1 MKQLT
6 FPLLNFSPL
15 TAYLPAR
22 QTTHKMNL
30 ADHLRPLLRDHDCV
44 IIPDFGGLVAEY
56 TPARVQ
62 PGGRHVLSPPTRQV
76 AFNQGLTRNDGLLVD
91 ALRQHL
97 NLPAA
102 EAREA
107 LRQAV
112 ATLHRDLQTQQRTEL
127 PGIGV
132 FRQVAGRGLQF
143 EYTGTDNLLTAAFG
157 LPELTV
163 HPVSVTDARLA
174 REQQAQLGPRLRS
187 AGRGVK
193 LRRVVPGAAIGLLA
207 GLAVAGLYLL
217 NLHPAVLPTA
227 WQGHLPRWEQA
238 SPQAAPQQA
247 ALAQPSFAAPAEPEL
262 TSAPAPTTTAPDSAT
277 ASQTLAMSEP
287 VKTAPKA
294 APAAR
299 VQAVPAAKVQTA
311 PAAKAKI
318 VPVMKKAPARPA
330 AAAPMEALLT
340 RSSIPTPIPSGLPA
354 HLKAYKV
361 PASAA
366 IALADESN
374 VAKPIPMAQR
384 KANSPALTTS
394 YTVAINGVRLP
405 ASRPVV
411 SGQNA
416 KVAVPGRAAAKPVAA
431 RPGAWP
437 ATKPVVRPAAKLVA
451 TARPATAWPATKPAA
466 RPAAWS
472 AAKPAALAAKPSMV
486 RPAVPTAAKPI
497 AARPVAPTVVAPAA
511 AVTTDAATTTIKSRT
526 GRYYLVVA
534 AYSSF
539 ARAEEGRRNLAH
551 AGRPAK
557 VILPPPGSRLY
568 RLSAIDFADKP
579 TATLAANRLRQ
590 NPHFDK
596 GLTVLPY

>member
-1 MKQLT
+1 
-6 FPLLNFSPL
+6 
-15 TAYLPAR
+15 
-22 QTTHKMNL
+22 MNL

-76 AFNQGLTRNDGLLVD
+76 AFNQALTRNDGLLVD

-143 EYTGTDNLLTAAFG
+143 EYTGTDNLFTAAFG

-163 HPVSVTDARLA
+163 HPISVTDARLA
-174 REQQAQLGPRLRS
+174 REQQAQLVPRLRA
-187 AGRGVK
+187 AGRGVR
-193 LRRVVPGAAIGLLA
+193 LQRAVVVPGTVIGLLA

-217 NLHPAVLPTA
+217 NLHPDKLPTA
-227 WQGHLPRWEQA
+227 WQGHLPRWEQTA
-238 SPQAAPQQA
+238 SPAAPQQA
-247 ALAQPSFAAPAEPEL
+247 ALAQPTFTAPAPAPVASPATIAAGAPAQPVAPEKTVEEDQAAWARVAAAPA
-262 TSAPAPTTTAPDSAT
+262 PA
-277 ASQTLAMSEP
+277 
-287 VKTAPKA
+287 
-294 APAAR
+294 
-299 VQAVPAAKVQTA
+299 QTA
-311 PAAKAKI
+311 PAQTEPVNTMLIRRSAVPNPVRPRAKA
-318 VPVMKKAPARPA
+318 R
-330 AAAPMEALLT
+330 
-340 RSSIPTPIPSGLPA
+340 
-354 HLKAYKV
+354 KV
-361 PASAA
+361 PAAAA

-374 VAKPIPMAQR
+374 VAKPVPLALR
-384 KANSPALTTS
+384 KPGSPSLTTS
-394 YTVAINGVRLP
+394 YVVATTGV
-405 ASRPVV
+405 
-411 SGQNA
+411 
-416 KVAVPGRAAAKPVAA
+416 RAAA
-431 RPGAWP
+431 P
-437 ATKPVVRPAAKLVA
+437 APASKPVVRVASGRALKLAPAKVL
-451 TARPATAWPATKPAA
+451 KPA
-466 RPAAWS
+466 PAKAPVRRAIAVAPPV
-472 AAKPAALAAKPSMV
+472 AAPVALA
-486 RPAVPTAAKPI
+486 PAG
-497 AARPVAPTVVAPAA
+497 AA
-511 AVTTDAATTTIKSRT
+511 ASAEATTIKSRT
-526 GRYYLVVA
+526 GRYYLIVA
-534 AYSSF
+534 AYGSL

-557 VILPPPGSRLY
+557 VILPPRGSRLY

-579 TATLAANRLRQ
+579 TATLAANRLRR

>member
-1 MKQLT
+1 
-6 FPLLNFSPL
+6 
-15 TAYLPAR
+15 
-22 QTTHKMNL
+22 MNL

-62 PGGRHVLSPPTRQV
+62 PGSRHVLSPPTRQV
-76 AFNQGLTRNDGLLVD
+76 AFHQGLTRNDGLLVD

-97 NLPAA
+97 NVPAA

-174 REQQAQLGPRLRS
+174 REQQAQLVPRLRS

-217 NLHPAVLPTA
+217 NLHPTVLPTA
-227 WQGHLPRWEQA
+227 WQGYLPHWEK
-238 SPQAAPQQA
+238 AAPLATPQQA
-247 ALAQPSFAAPAEPEL
+247 ALAQPSFAVPAEPEPVSEPV
-262 TSAPAPTTTAPDSAT
+262 TTVAESEPTVADSA
-277 ASQTLAMSEP
+277 AVMADSQTLAPSEP
-287 VKTAPKA
+287 VKKA

-299 VQAVPAAKVQTA
+299 AQAA
-311 PAAKAKI
+311 PAGKVPVAKAKI
-318 VPVMKKAPARPA
+318 APAPVVKKAPVRTTPA
-330 AAAPMEALLT
+330 AAPVEALLI
-340 RSSIPTPIPSGLPA
+340 RRSIPSPLPSGLPA

-394 YTVAINGVRLP
+394 YTVALTGTRLP
-405 ASRPVV
+405 ASRSAV
-411 SGQNA
+411 SGSAA
-416 KVAVPGRAAAKPVAA
+416 KVAVAGRPAVKPGAARPAAWPANKPAAKPVAA
-431 RPGAWP
+431 RPAAAWP
-437 ATKPVVRPAAKLVA
+437 TAKPVA
-451 TARPATAWPATKPAA
+451 AA
-466 RPAAWS
+466 RPAAAWPAAKPATRPAVAWS
-472 AAKPAALAAKPSMV
+472 AAKPTAARPAALAAKP
-486 RPAVPTAAKPI
+486 AVV
-497 AARPVAPTVVAPAA
+497 RPVAPPVAAPVAA
-511 AVTTDAATTTIKSRT
+511 ASADAATTTIKSRT

-539 ARAEEGRRNLAH
+539 ARAEQGRRNLAH

>member
-1 MKQLT
+1 
-6 FPLLNFSPL
+6 
-15 TAYLPAR
+15 
-22 QTTHKMNL
+22 MNL

-76 AFNQGLTRNDGLLVD
+76 AFNQALTRNDGLLVD

-97 NLPAA
+97 NVPAA

-132 FRQVAGRGLQF
+132 FRQLAGRGLQF

-174 REQQAQLGPRLRS
+174 REQQAQLVPRLRS

-217 NLHPAVLPTA
+217 NLHPTVLPTA
-227 WQGHLPRWEQA
+227 WQSHLPRWEYA
-238 SPQAAPQQA
+238 PSQAAVQQA
-247 ALAQPSFAAPAEPEL
+247 ALAQPSFTQE
-262 TSAPAPTTTAPDSAT
+262 TAPTVSESTVVATAPDSAT
-277 ASQTLAMSEP
+277 
-287 VKTAPKA
+287 VA
-294 APAAR
+294 AAL
-299 VQAVPAAKVQTA
+299 VPAETTAQATPIAKLQTA
-311 PAAKAKI
+311 PAARAK
-318 VPVMKKAPARPA
+318 VAPVAKKAPARAVFRPA
-330 AAAPMEALLT
+330 DPVDALLAK
-340 RSSIPTPIPSGLPA
+340 RAIPSPLPTA
-354 HLKAYKV
+354 VPARLRAYKV
-361 PASAA
+361 PAAAA

-374 VAKPIPMAQR
+374 VAKPVPMAQR
-384 KANSPALTTS
+384 KANTPALTTS
-394 YTVAINGVRLP
+394 YAVAVTAPRPP
-405 ASRPVV
+405 ASHPVV
-411 SGQNA
+411 SVQSS
-416 KVAVPGRAAAKPVAA
+416 KTVAVAPIRPVAA
-431 RPGAWP
+431 RPAAAHP
-437 ATKPVVRPAAKLVA
+437 AASWGQPAAHPAPAAHVVGGRPAAVA
-451 TARPATAWPATKPAA
+451 AHPTVA
-466 RPAAWS
+466 
-472 AAKPAALAAKPSMV
+472 
-486 RPAVPTAAKPI
+486 PAVPL
-497 AARPVAPTVVAPAA
+497 APVVAPG
-511 AVTTDAATTTIKSRT
+511 TAATPVVTTIKNRT

-557 VILPPPGSRLY
+557 VIMPPPGSRLF
-568 RLSAIDFADKP
+568 RLSAVDFADKP

>member
-1 MKQLT
+1 
-6 FPLLNFSPL
+6 
-15 TAYLPAR
+15 
-22 QTTHKMNL
+22 MNL
-30 ADHLRPLLRDHDCV
+30 ADHLRPLLREHDCV

-97 NLPAA
+97 NVPAA

-217 NLHPAVLPTA
+217 NLHPTVLPTA
-227 WQGHLPRWEQA
+227 WQGYLPHWEKVA
-238 SPQAAPQQA
+238 PLATPQQA
-247 ALAQPSFAAPAEPEL
+247 ALAQPSFAAPAEP
-262 TSAPAPTTTAPDSAT
+262 APVSEPVVAVAEADSAVV
-277 ASQTLAMSEP
+277 ASTVADSAAVPADPQAITTSEP
-287 VKTAPKA
+287 VKKVASKA

-299 VQAVPAAKVQTA
+299 AQAAPAGKVPAAPV
-311 PAAKAKI
+311 AKAKI
-318 VPVMKKAPARPA
+318 APVPVAKKAPVRATPA
-330 AAAPMEALLT
+330 TAPVEALLI
-340 RSSIPTPIPSGLPA
+340 RRSIPSPLPSGLPA

-394 YTVAINGVRLP
+394 YTVALTGTRLP
-405 ASRPVV
+405 ANRSTA
-411 SGQNA
+411 SGQTA
-416 KVAVPGRAAAKPVAA
+416 KAAVPGRAVAKPVAA
-431 RPGAWP
+431 RPGVARPGTAAWP
-437 ATKPVVRPAAKLVA
+437 ATKPVAARPAA
-451 TARPATAWPATKPAA
+451 AWPATKSVAA
-466 RPAAWS
+466 RPAAKPT
-472 AAKPAALAAKPSMV
+472 AARPAALVAKPAV
-486 RPAVPTAAKPI
+486 TRPAVPVAKPM
-497 AARPVAPTVVAPAA
+497 AARPVAPAVAAPAA
-511 AVTTDAATTTIKSRT
+511 VSADAAVTTIKSRT

-539 ARAEEGRRNLAH
+539 ARAEQGRRNLAH

>member
-1 MKQLT
+1 
-6 FPLLNFSPL
+6 
-15 TAYLPAR
+15 
-22 QTTHKMNL
+22 MNL

-76 AFNQGLTRNDGLLVD
+76 AFNQALTRNDGLLVD

-97 NLPAA
+97 GLPAA

-132 FRQVAGRGLQF
+132 FRQLAGRGLQF
-143 EYTGTDNLLTAAFG
+143 EYTGTDNLFTAAFG

-174 REQQAQLGPRLRS
+174 REQQAQLVPRLRS
-187 AGRGVK
+187 ASRGVR
-193 LRRVVPGAAIGLLA
+193 LQRVVPGAAIGLLA

-217 NLHPAVLPTA
+217 NLHPNALPTA

-238 SPQAAPQQA
+238 ASPVTPQQA
-247 ALAQPSFAAPAEPEL
+247 ALAQPTFVATATPASAPAEAVVTTPVSTLAESVVKPEVKAAAPAPIAAKP
-262 TSAPAPTTTAPDSAT
+262 APAQTAPS
-277 ASQTLAMSEP
+277 
-287 VKTAPKA
+287 
-294 APAAR
+294 
-299 VQAVPAAKVQTA
+299 QTA
-311 PAAKAKI
+311 PANALPTRPSAFSSLVRPKAKA
-318 VPVMKKAPARPA
+318 R
-330 AAAPMEALLT
+330 
-340 RSSIPTPIPSGLPA
+340 
-354 HLKAYKV
+354 KV
-361 PASAA
+361 PAAAA

-374 VAKPIPMAQR
+374 VAKPVPMALR
-384 KANSPALTTS
+384 KPGSSALTTS
-394 YTVAINGVRLP
+394 YATVATAPRPAAAPAVP
-405 ASRPVV
+405 ASRPTVSVRNSKTLAVV
-411 SGQNA
+411 PA
-416 KVAVPGRAAAKPVAA
+416 K
-431 RPGAWP
+431 
-437 ATKPVVRPAAKLVA
+437 
-451 TARPATAWPATKPAA
+451 PATAHPAA
-466 RPAAWS
+466 P
-472 AAKPAALAAKPSMV
+472 
-486 RPAVPTAAKPI
+486 
-497 AARPVAPTVVAPAA
+497 VAPAA
-511 AVTTDAATTTIKSRT
+511 VSAATAAITTSATTIKSRT
-526 GRYYLVVA
+526 GRYYLIVA
-534 AYSSF
+534 AYGSL

-557 VILPPPGSRLY
+557 VILPPRGSRLY

-579 TATLAANRLRQ
+579 TATLAANQLRR

>member
-1 MKQLT
+1 
-6 FPLLNFSPL
+6 
-15 TAYLPAR
+15 
-22 QTTHKMNL
+22 
-30 ADHLRPLLRDHDCV
+30 
-44 IIPDFGGLVAEY
+44 VAEY

-76 AFNQGLTRNDGLLVD
+76 AFNQALTRNDGLLVD

-97 NLPAA
+97 NVPAA

-132 FRQVAGRGLQF
+132 FRQLAGRGLQF

-174 REQQAQLGPRLRS
+174 REQQAQLVPRLRS

-193 LRRVVPGAAIGLLA
+193 LRRVMPATAIGLLA

-217 NLHPAVLPTA
+217 NLHPTVLPTA
-227 WQGHLPRWEQA
+227 WQSHLPRWEQA
-238 SPQAAPQQA
+238 PRQAAPQQA
-247 ALAQPSFAAPAEPEL
+247 ALAQPSFAPAAEPIASEL
-262 TSAPAPTTTAPDSAT
+262 VAATPDSVTMA
-277 ASQTLAMSEP
+277 P
-287 VKTAPKA
+287 VAAPPNAVEAIPQNGPVARLQA
-294 APAAR
+294 APAAKG
-299 VQAVPAAKVQTA
+299 VSAKGISVA
-311 PAAKAKI
+311 
-318 VPVMKKAPARPA
+318 KKAPVRAAIAPADPVDALLARRSVPSPLPA
-330 AAAPMEALLT
+330 AV
-340 RSSIPTPIPSGLPA
+340 PA

-361 PASAA
+361 PAAAA

-374 VAKPIPMAQR
+374 VAKPVPMAQR
-384 KANSPALTTS
+384 KANTPALTTS
-394 YTVAINGVRLP
+394 YTVAITAPRPP
-405 ASRPVV
+405 AV
-411 SGQNA
+411 SVQNSKA
-416 KVAVPGRAAAKPVAA
+416 VAVAPARVAA
-431 RPGAWP
+431 RPVA
-437 ATKPVVRPAAKLVA
+437 AHPAA
-451 TARPATAWPATKPAA
+451 WSATKPAA
-466 RPAAWS
+466 ARPAVAPVAAKLAAARPAAAPVV
-472 AAKPAALAAKPSMV
+472 AAPA
-486 RPAVPTAAKPI
+486 
-497 AARPVAPTVVAPAA
+497 VAPATA
-511 AVTTDAATTTIKSRT
+511 AAPVVTTIKSRT

-557 VILPPPGSRLY
+557 VILPPPGSRLF
-568 RLSAIDFADKP
+568 RLSAVDFADKP
-579 TATLAANRLRQ
+579 TATLAASRLRQ

>member
-1 MKQLT
+1 
-6 FPLLNFSPL
+6 
-15 TAYLPAR
+15 
-22 QTTHKMNL
+22 MNL

-76 AFNQGLTRNDGLLVD
+76 AFNQALTRNDGLLVD

-97 NLPAA
+97 NVPAA
-102 EAREA
+102 EARQA

-132 FRQVAGRGLQF
+132 FRQLDGRGLQF

-174 REQQAQLGPRLRS
+174 REQQAQLVPRLRS
-187 AGRGVK
+187 AGRGVR
-193 LRRVVPGAAIGLLA
+193 LRRAVPGAAIGLLA

-217 NLHPAVLPTA
+217 NLHPTVLPTA
-227 WQGHLPRWEQA
+227 WQGHLPRWEQTA
-238 SPQAAPQQA
+238 SPAAPQQA
-247 ALAQPSFAAPAEPEL
+247 ALAQPAFAAS
-262 TSAPAPTTTAPDSAT
+262 T
-277 ASQTLAMSEP
+277 P
-287 VKTAPKA
+287 VSVV
-294 APAAR
+294 APAA
-299 VQAVPAAKVQTA
+299 VPASPSAEPVAEHKAAVEEKSAWDQVATA
-311 PAAKAKI
+311 PASAQPAPAQTSPAVAGPSRRSAVPSPIRPRAKA
-318 VPVMKKAPARPA
+318 R
-330 AAAPMEALLT
+330 
-340 RSSIPTPIPSGLPA
+340 
-354 HLKAYKV
+354 KV

-374 VAKPIPMAQR
+374 VAKPVPLALR
-384 KANSPALTTS
+384 KPGSSALTTS
-394 YTVAINGVRLP
+394 YTVATMTAPRPAAAPAPVR
-405 ASRPVV
+405 RPVV
-411 SGQNA
+411 HVASGKSLTLAPA
-416 KVAVPGRAAAKPVAA
+416 KAAPVRRAVAPVAA
-431 RPGAWP
+431 
-437 ATKPVVRPAAKLVA
+437 PV
-451 TARPATAWPATKPAA
+451 
-466 RPAAWS
+466 
-472 AAKPAALAAKPSMV
+472 ALAP
-486 RPAVPTAAKPI
+486 
-497 AARPVAPTVVAPAA
+497 APAA
-511 AVTTDAATTTIKSRT
+511 TGAEATTIKNRT
-526 GRYYLVVA
+526 GRYYLIVA
-534 AYSSF
+534 AYGSL

-557 VILPPPGSRLY
+557 VILPPRGSRLY

-596 GLTVLPY
+596 GLTILSY